1 MKKVFFIMLCAVGFS
16 LISCGSTKDQVP
28 GEIDSIDETTIA
40 APEVENQD
48 ASNMYVEAE
57 EQAQATEET
66 QSTEEAEAAEEAE
79 AGEEA
84 EADDTAAL
92 EPDLSYSDPDFPP
105 LEEIEEP
112 QLIDV
117 PYEEVVRTQLEQKEL
132 EEKEKEEAEQAKLIE
147 PVAQEDVTPPTDN
160 EHADALE
167 TSVDTE
173 LAEGS
178 LEDDEQNL
186 IEPTIEIQEEPE
198 EIIITPSRSV
208 SLKKGETLVITYP
221 GSGWIYMGS
230 TSEYNNLASR
240 GRKLGTTDT
249 KYTLLAKE
257 AGTQIHHFYKVDN
270 LTGEYIDDYIEVTV
284 LEKKGAS
291 STVVNAPD
299 YKEVVPKKAEAPAKS
314 STTKKKEAEE
324 KAQQQAQQEQQ
335 TQTETTVKAE
345 TTPAKT
351 TQTKAATT
359 KTTTT
364 APAAQKEDEIIVID
378 DEETQVV
385 EVLDEGVEAI
395 PDLDNYMSQAK
406 NLINSKDYA
415 KAYNMLITYL
425 EYANDGRDEALYILG
440 QILESDSPV
449 KNIKEAISTYQTLCD
464 SYPASKYWDSA
475 NKRIIYLKRFYID
488 IH

>member
-1 MKKVFFIMLCAVGFS
+1 MMKKIFFIMLCAVGFS
-16 LISCGSTKDQVP
+16 LISCGSTKGQDA
-28 GEIDSIDETTIA
+28 GEIDSTEETTIA
-40 APEVENQD
+40 APEEIDEPQQEAEQEAAEETQPLVMEEAEENVDEPEPQPSDSEYPPLADITEPDIIDIPVEEIIKKEQ
-48 ASNMYVEAE
+48 EKE
-57 EQAQATEET
+57 EQAQAEKQKIEEPVPEPEELPPLPPAEEIDDTALRQAQEPLSDGVPEPVEGVEGQEETEATEET
-66 QSTEEAEAAEEAE
+66 
-79 AGEEA
+79 
-84 EADDTAAL
+84 
-92 EPDLSYSDPDFPP
+92 P
-105 LEEIEEP
+105 
-112 QLIDV
+112 V
-117 PYEEVVRTQLEQKEL
+117 
-132 EEKEKEEAEQAKLIE
+132 E
-147 PVAQEDVTPPTDN
+147 PV
-160 EHADALE
+160 
-167 TSVDTE
+167 
-173 LAEGS
+173 
-178 LEDDEQNL
+178 
-186 IEPTIEIQEEPE
+186 IEIQEEPE

-257 AGTQIHHFYKVDN
+257 PGTQIHHFYKVDN

-284 LEKKGAS
+284 LEKKGTS

-314 STTKKKEAEE
+314 STTKKKEAE
-324 KAQQQAQQEQQ
+324 AQAQKQAEQEAK
-335 TQTETTVKAE
+335 TETKTEAKTEAKTEVKKEAKAE
-345 TTPAKT
+345 
-351 TQTKAATT
+351 
-359 KTTTT
+359 
-364 APAAQKEDEIIVID
+364 ESVIVID

-385 EVLDEGVEAI
+385 EVLEESVEAI
-395 PDLDNYMSQAK
+395 PDLDNYMTQAK
-406 NLINSKDYA
+406 DLINSKDYA
-415 KAYNMLITYL
+415 KAYNMLTTYL

-440 QILESDSPV
+440 QILEADSPV